1 VVVPVEDLPG
11 RGCDVLDKV
20 GIGPVGQQPVG
31 WCGCHQGQR
40 AAVVEVDGSF
50 RVAQD
55 GREQA
60 GYRQVAVAAGVRADH
75 DRLYVTEHRE
85 VRCAADQ
92 VDDRV
97 DAVGE
102 SGQSAPCRVRG
113 IPSVDLAYPCRDQ
126 QRAQQRDGARPGD
139 HDPAAG
145 RRSVGAG
152 QCGQQRGSDGDR
164 GGVLIGEHRRPAAVG
179 HGTLGLERS
188 VGFDAG
194 QEDRTD
200 RPRELTDGF
209 EQLRRVIGGD
219 GLGGHG
225 QPGETGDEFGFA
237 PHAGGDEPPV
247 GGHAHG

>member
-1 VVVPVEDLPG
+1 MPVEDLPG

-20 GIGPVGQQPVG
+20 GVGQQPVG

-60 GYRQVAVAAGVRADH
+60 RYRQVAVAVGVRADH

-97 DAVGE
+97 GAVGE
-102 SGQSAPCRVRG
+102 SGQSAPCRVRV
-113 IPSVDLAYPCRDQ
+113 IPAVDLAYPCRDQ
-126 QRAQQRDGARPGD
+126 QRAQQRDGVRPGD

-145 RRSVGAG
+145 RRAVGAG
-152 QCGQQRGSDGDR
+152 QCGQQRGGDGDR

-179 HGTLGLERS
+179 HGTDLIP
-188 VGFDAG
+188 
-194 QEDRTD
+194 QDR
-200 RPRELTDGF
+200 RELAGRRHSPSSFPRTNRPIKSMKSRLFLVAD
-209 EQLRRVIGGD
+209 LRKYVGRD
-219 GLGGHG
+219 LRH
-225 QPGETGDEFGFA
+225 
-237 PHAGGDEPPV
+237 V
-247 GGHAHG
+247 GGGGACPGPVAGVVAGRLSA